1 MAVGQRS
8 IDCTARYAAL
18 NKRRVLLRKAR
29 ARNMSPKL
37 KNVRKF
43 GRRATTTT
51 AAASNGCDDDD
62 RKRSIDILVQNDATL
77 PASDDEINQ
86 IVCDEAAEFAIR
98 HRQTRV
104 VDETKIAITIATDTV
119 TVRLLSA
126 TNVVIDERR
135 YARRKSDDG
144 IAMANDD
151 DEIDEG
157 VRDVIVKRSRA
168 NNNASR

>member
-1 MAVGQRS
+1 
-8 IDCTARYAAL
+8 
-18 NKRRVLLRKAR
+18 
-29 ARNMSPKL
+29 MSPKL

-51 AAASNGCDDDD
+51 AAASNGCDDDDDD

-104 VDETKIAITIATDTV
+104 VDETKIAITMASDTV

-135 YARRKSDDG
+135 YARRKSDDD

-157 VRDVIVKRSRA
+157 VRDVIVKRLRA
-168 NNNASR
+168 NNDASR